1 MNPNPRHAFFQA
13 KRFARLVLVTGL
25 ALGWGGLGE
34 KAMAAQ
40 VSIFLNY
47 ADAPLATPA
56 GAAFINGSGSVRL
69 GAFIDQAN
77 SSSTNNVFF
86 STAQLQNIW
95 AAGTRAAFDNLAGA
109 FVPLMSQSFNR
120 TTAGHFRFSTGQSTV
135 GTSIDVNDELTV
147 ELGGAQMFVFAAD
160 SLETPTAFAILAVD
174 PVTDD
179 GASVSAFPTGEGLD
193 TAFSG
198 SIESSNN
205 SVEAYDTTIIAGS
218 LAGSQLRMATIPAS
232 SSGPVLN
239 GSSDVTHFWESGAY
253 SDAGVTAAGPV
264 TTVIR
269 DASNSP
275 VADFSTM
282 AGTLGVYSVIYTADG
297 TSVTR
302 TVRVKLQSAS
312 ADADNDGLTNLLEYV
327 LGGSLSA
334 NDSSRMPSVRIS
346 GNELILSFTARSG
359 ITGLTPVS
367 LGFVGATSLASTF
380 AAETLTKKTGVS
392 QAGVAAGFEKQEWAL
407 STSSAPRK
415 FVRIKV
421 TLATELSGA

>member
-1 MNPNPRHAFFQA
+1 MNPNLSHTFLQA
-13 KRFARLVLVTGL
+13 KWFARLVLVAGL

-47 ADAPLATPA
+47 ADAPLATPT
-56 GAAFINGSGSVRL
+56 GTAFTNGTGSVRL

-77 SSSTNNVFF
+77 STTENNVFF
-86 STAQLQNIW
+86 STAQLQGIW
-95 AAGTRAAFDNLAGA
+95 AAGTRAAFDALAGA
-109 FVPLMSQSFNR
+109 FVPLISQSFNR
-120 TTAGHFRFSTGQSTV
+120 PTAGHFRFNT
-135 GTSIDVNDELTV
+135 GTSPAETAIDLNDDLTV

-160 SLETPTAFAILAVD
+160 SLSIPTAFAILAVN
-174 PVTDD
+174 PFVVD
-179 GASVSAFPTGEGLD
+179 GVSFTAFPTGDGLD
-193 TAFSG
+193 TSFSG

-205 SVEAYDTTIIAGS
+205 TDAYDTTIIAGS
-218 LAGSQLRMATIPAS
+218 LASGQLRMATVPAS

-239 GSSDVTHFWESGAY
+239 GSSDVTHFWGGGAY
-253 SDAGVTAAGPV
+253 SDAGVTAAGSV

-282 AGTLGVYSVIYTADG
+282 AGTLGVYTVTYTADG

-302 TVRVKLQSAS
+302 TVRVKLQNPS
-312 ADADNDGLTNLLEYV
+312 ADSDNDGLTNLMEYV

-334 NDSSRMPSVRIS
+334 NDNARKPTVRIS

-359 ITGLTPVS
+359 VTDLTPVS
-367 LGFVGATSLASTF
+367 LGFVGATSLANSF

-421 TLATELSGA
+421 TLPTELSGA

>member
-1 MNPNPRHAFFQA
+1 
-13 KRFARLVLVTGL
+13 
-25 ALGWGGLGE
+25 
-34 KAMAAQ
+34 
-40 VSIFLNY
+40 
-47 ADAPLATPA
+47 
-56 GAAFINGSGSVRL
+56 
-69 GAFIDQAN
+69 
-77 SSSTNNVFF
+77 
-86 STAQLQNIW
+86 
-95 AAGTRAAFDNLAGA
+95 
-109 FVPLMSQSFNR
+109 MSQSFNR
-120 TTAGHFRFSTGQSTV
+120 TTAGHFRFSTGESPV
-135 GTSIDVNDELTV
+135 ETSIDVNDLTV

-160 SLETPTAFAILAVD
+160 SLATPTAFAILAVN
-174 PVTDD
+174 PVTVD

-205 SVEAYDTTIIAGS
+205 SADAYDTTIIAGS